1 MIDTEKTVEQQEFEK
16 EYDEIKALAQKT
28 EISKEGILAKS
39 YRTVTFVLLAVIALM
54 SVAVIILAAGWLG
67 EQGTVK
73 HEIDV
78 VEIEKIVEV
87 PAFTVIDPGNEY
99 SHELSPDSY
108 MLSDAN
114 YGPIWMPALEN
125 VAKNEYVN
133 EFFVKDEETGYL
145 TYDDGERKTVAGI
158 DISKYQTDVDWDA
171 VKEAGFEFVI
181 IRCAYRGYVSGS
193 LNADER
199 FEENIEGAL
208 KAGLKVGVYV
218 FSQALTVE
226 EALEEAEFAL
236 ELIEDYD
243 VTYPIVYDWE
253 VVIDEDGDTARTK
266 YIEPDQLTNNA
277 LVFCERVALEG
288 YTPMVYANKKTA
300 VWKYDLSRMQHIDIW
315 FAEYSDTPS
324 YFYDFA
330 MWQYS
335 SKGNVP
341 GIKGNVDLNISW
353 KDYSNLDKE

>member
-1 MIDTEKTVEQQEFEK
+1 MIDTEKTLTQEDFEK
-16 EYDEIKALAQKT
+16 EYDELRALAQKT

-39 YRTVTFVLLAVIALM
+39 YRSVMFALIGIIALM
-54 SVAVIILAAGWLG
+54 SVAVIVLAVGWSR
-67 EQGTVK
+67 EQGTVQ

-78 VEIEKIVEV
+78 VEIEKVVEV

-99 SHELSPDSY
+99 SHELSPDSF
-108 MLSDAN
+108 MLSDTN
-114 YGPIWMPALEN
+114 YGPIWMPALAG

-133 EFFVKDEETGYL
+133 DYFIKDEETGYL
-145 TYDDGERKTVAGI
+145 TYDDGVNKTIAGI
-158 DISKYQTDVDWDA
+158 DISKYQNDIDWDA
-171 VKEAGFEFVI
+171 VKDAGFEFVM

-208 KAGLKVGVYV
+208 DAGLKVGVYI
-218 FSQALTVE
+218 FSQALDVD
-226 EALEEAEFAL
+226 EALEEAEFVID
-236 ELIEDYD
+236 LIKDYD
-243 VTYPIVYDWE
+243 VSYPVVYDWE

-266 YIEPDQLTNNA
+266 YIAPDQLTNNA
-277 LVFCERVALEG
+277 LVFCERIALEG

-315 FAEYSDTPS
+315 FAEYSDTPT

-353 KDYSNLDKE
+353 KDYANIDKE